1 MESLA
6 YELLKEVKTTNKRLF
21 IICLVEF
28 IVIISMLIGIF
39 IYNNSFVYEEYTQET
54 NYSESSEIEQNIKE

>member
-1 MESLA
+1 MENNSLA

-54 NYSESSEIEQNIKE
+54 IYVC

>member
-6 YELLKEVKTTNKRLF
+6 YELLREVKTTNKRLF